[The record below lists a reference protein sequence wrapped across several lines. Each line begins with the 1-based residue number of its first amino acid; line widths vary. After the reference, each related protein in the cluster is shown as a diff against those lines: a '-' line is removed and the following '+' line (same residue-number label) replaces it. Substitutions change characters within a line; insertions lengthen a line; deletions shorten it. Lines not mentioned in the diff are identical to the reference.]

1 MNVNALAERAL
12 VRNEAVLDEIVC
24 TLTQCRY
31 FQTMPGDVLM
41 QVLKDGTLVEVEAE
55 TLLIKAGDQGTD
67 FFILLEGS
75 LEVRVESSLILRLD
89 SPGDIIGEMAIISN
103 LPRSAD
109 VIAVMPSRLVH
120 ISSDVLHSGPSDP
133 YRSQLLL
140 TVFAHIMAVR
150 LTETT
155 KRASLYEASVMEVK
169 ELATSNTQLESEIR
183 DKLQEIALYAKI
195 IETSNDAVLIS
206 NTDGVIQRSNPAAL
220 ELFKGLTLESG
231 GLAGISMIEL
241 MKDFE
246 LGDYPRRAPQ
256 EPWQGEW
263 SQGQEAGQT
272 FLHVTVSPL
281 LNNDKTALVGLA
293 YQFRDIT
300 LQKTQERELE
310 RKVAER
316 TQEIRRL
323 LDNMDEG
330 IFTISADGKIM
341 PGYSA
346 VTEQIIGNFSPGDNF
361 LDRLKLEPQLRETI
375 EGTFNLLVDSDT
387 KLDWDDMLKFMPSE
401 FETQSSSWLRA
412 RFRPIYDS
420 RGSRADQ
427 IMAVVQDITVEKALW
442 VGMSQ
447 TQAQQEM
454 VFKILQDRENFEMF
468 YRDALEMLKESRKA
482 LRALT
487 VAKRSTV
494 DSLFRTMHTIKG
506 TGALFGLAEVAE
518 KAHAIEDTLRVLR
531 EHRDAEIPAE
541 QQQVILADMDD
552 LRNQLQQARD
562 TVRQLIGEEDSE
574 ERKFTLSEAKI
585 DNIRREIL
593 EHIEGDAA
601 EKIMPILDRLKRI
614 PTIRLLKKY
623 RSLVDQIAE
632 KLDKRVELLIEDPDE
647 TELTPEFF
655 HRLDP
660 LFLHVIRNAIDHG
673 IEQPEERLQ
682 SGKDAV
688 AKICLKF
695 RKHDGGLKITIF
707 DDGRG
712 IDTEL
717 LRKVGLER
725 GFIRPEN
732 AQRMSREDI
741 LRLLFIPGFSSAKTV
756 SDLSGRGVGLDVVK
770 TELEKMGGRM
780 RLITKTGLGTTFE
793 FFLQSSH
800 NSPTR

>member
-1 MNVNALAERAL
+1 EFRRTLIVREVARQLTENIAVSEIEARVFYDENREALIGAAQWR
-12 VRNEAVLDEIVC
+12 VREIVVP
-24 TLTQCRY
+24 TKEEAANILGQI
-31 FQTMPGDVLM
+31 
-41 QVLKDGTLVEVEAE
+41 LV
-55 TLLIKAGDQGTD
+55 GTD
-67 FFILLEGS
+67 FAQMARQHSKGETAANGGDLGFITEEPFPQMGNTLLS
-75 LEVRVESSLILRLD
+75 LEVGGVSGVFKGPDGYYIAKLEEKKGGEQIEFEEIKE
-89 SPGDIIGEMAIISN
+89 DII
-103 LPRSAD
+103 
-109 VIAVMPSRLVH
+109 
-120 ISSDVLHSGPSDP
+120 
-133 YRSQLLL
+133 Q
-140 TVFAHIMAVR
+140 
-150 LTETT
+150 
-155 KRASLYEASVMEVK
+155 
-169 ELATSNTQLESEIR
+169 
-183 DKLQEIALYAKI
+183 
-195 IETSNDAVLIS
+195 
-206 NTDGVIQRSNPAAL
+206 
-220 ELFKGLTLESG
+220 
-231 GLAGISMIEL
+231 
-241 MKDFE
+241 
-246 LGDYPRRAPQ
+246 
-256 EPWQGEW
+256 
-263 SQGQEAGQT
+263 
-272 FLHVTVSPL
+272 
-281 LNNDKTALVGLA
+281 
-293 YQFRDIT
+293 
-300 LQKTQERELE
+300 
-310 RKVAER
+310 
-316 TQEIRRL
+316 
-323 LDNMDEG
+323 
-330 IFTISADGKIM
+330 
-341 PGYSA
+341 
-346 VTEQIIGNFSPGDNF
+346 
-361 LDRLKLEPQLRETI
+361 
-375 EGTFNLLVDSDT
+375 
-387 KLDWDDMLKFMPSE
+387 
-401 FETQSSSWLRA
+401 
-412 RFRPIYDS
+412 
-420 RGSRADQ
+420 
-427 IMAVVQDITVEKALW
+427 
-442 VGMSQ
+442 SQ
-447 TQAQQEM
+447 T
-454 VFKILQDRENFEMF
+454 L
-468 YRDALEMLKESRKA
+468 LK
-482 LRALT
+482 
-487 VAKRSTV
+487 
-494 DSLFRTMHTIKG
+494 
-506 TGALFGLAEVAE
+506 
-518 KAHAIEDTLRVLR
+518 
-531 EHRDAEIPAE
+531 

-585 DNIRREIL
+585 DHIRREIL